1 MAALGRI
8 FRWGD
13 QRQWNFLN
21 IPVHQQRDFLVLQ
34 ETKTHIF
41 SVAVIFTMP
50 TQKSFG
56 YLQSTREMLA
66 DTNRY
71 IRRWTCYWENGG
83 NKAFRSSNRWKTE
96 NCRGPSAAKLSL
108 YKSSILLHLTYC
120 YLVWHFCN
128 TSDRRKLERIQER
141 ALRAT
146 YKTRSAS
153 HQELLDRAKL
163 PTLYNR
169 RLQDIASSMF
179 KVKHSPVPVNISD
192 LFNIKNTQYKLR
204 NSDFEPP
211 RFETVRF
218 GRNSLKYMGPLI
230 WSKLPRHLK

>member
-41 SVAVIFTMP
+41 SMAVIFTYNQP
-50 TQKSFG
+50 EKCWRTQTDISVDGHAIERMGEIKLLG
-56 YLQSTREMLA
+56 VQIDEKL
-66 DTNRY
+66 
-71 IRRWTCYWENGG
+71 
-83 NKAFRSSNRWKTE
+83 K

-153 HQELLDRAKL
+153 YQELLDRAKL

-179 KVKHSPVPVNISD
+179 KVKHSPVTVNISD
-192 LFNIKNTQYKLR
+192 YSI
-204 NSDFEPP
+204 
-211 RFETVRF
+211 
-218 GRNSLKYMGPLI
+218 
-230 WSKLPRHLK
+230 